1 MRTVAQEVADFVGLV
16 MGDKHLANRARR
28 RQRPC
33 ADPRATKKCSR
44 KAHVLITHQRKG

>member
-16 MGDKHLANRARR
+16 MGNKHLSNRAQR

-33 ADPRATKKCSR
+33 TDSRATKKCNR

>member
-16 MGDKHLANRARR
+16 MGDKRLSNRAQR

-33 ADPRATKKCSR
+33 LDSRATKKCSR
-44 KAHVLITHQRKG
+44 RAHVLITHQRKG